1 MKNWDWKIYV
11 LVILQFGL
19 SSVIVL
25 STPLPTLTIWNGLGM
40 ISGFILFLW
49 SIAIMKLHN
58 LSVGPVP
65 HRNAKLVTN
74 GPYRILLHP
83 MYTALLILTGSTL
96 SFEPPYW
103 RLLMWFALVSVLNFK
118 ARHEEIFMQER
129 FQEYEQFKK
138 SRWRFLPYLY

>member
-1 MKNWDWKIYV
+1 MKNWNWKVQI

-19 SSVIVL
+19 CSVLVL
-25 STPLPTLTIWNGLGM
+25 SIPLSKLTIWNGLGM

-65 HRNAKLVTN
+65 HQNAKLVTT

-83 MYTALLILTGSTL
+83 MYTALLLFTGSTL
-96 SFEPPYW
+96 NFEPPFW
-103 RLLMWFALVSVLNFK
+103 RLLMWFALLCILNFK
-118 ARHEEIFMQER
+118 ARYEETCMHGR
-129 FQEYEQFKK
+129 FQEYEQFK
-138 SRWRFLPYLY
+138 STRWRFLPYIY